1 MTKAI
6 RLNRNGGPEVLEIQ
20 EVTVGAPGPA
30 EIRIRQTAVGLNFI
44 DVYHRTGLYPLPLPT
59 GIGLEAAGVV
69 EAVGAEV
76 TEFRPGD
83 RVAYPAGPIGAYA
96 EERLIAADRVVK
108 IPDGISDEQA
118 AAMMLKGMTAHYL
131 LHRTYA
137 VKPGD
142 TILFHAA
149 AGGVG
154 LIACQWAKA
163 LGATV
168 IGTVGND
175 EKAELARAHGCDH
188 VIVYSR
194 ENFTDRVREITG
206 GKGVPVVYDSV
217 GAATFEGSLDCL
229 ATFGMMVS
237 FGNAT
242 GPIPAIDSGLLAGKG
257 SLYFTRPTLMTHC
270 ADRGRLV
277 EGAEAL
283 FAAVLS
289 GKVKIE
295 IHQRWSLRDAP
306 EAHRAL
312 EARKTTGSSLL
323 LP

>member
-6 RLNRNGGPEVLEIQ
+6 RLNRTGGPEVLELEEIS
-20 EVTVGAPGPA
+20 VGDPGPG
-30 EIRIRQTAVGLNFI
+30 EIRLRQTAVGLNFI
-44 DVYHRTGLYPLPLPT
+44 DVYHRNGLYPLSLPS

-69 EAVGAEV
+69 EAVGPDV
-76 TEFRPGD
+76 TAIKPGD

-96 EERLIAADRVVK
+96 EARLIAADRVVR
-108 IPDGISDEQA
+108 IPEGVTDETA

-131 LHRTYA
+131 LHRTYR
-137 VKPGD
+137 VQPGD

-163 LGATV
+163 LGATI

-175 EKAELARAHGCDH
+175 EKAALARAHGCDH
-188 VIVYSR
+188 VIVYTR
-194 ENFTDRVREITG
+194 ENFTDRVREITD

-217 GAATFEGSLDCL
+217 GAATYEGSLDCL

-242 GPIPAIDSGLLAGKG
+242 GPLPPLDSGMLSAKG

-283 FAAVLS
+283 FDVVAS
-289 GKVKIE
+289 GKVRIE
-295 IHQRWSLRDAP
+295 INQRWSLKDAP
-306 EAHRAL
+306 EAHRTL

-323 LP
+323 IP